1 MGPRGLAAI
10 FDAAEVRSRISCIRK
25 IRDGSPGGKF
35 AMRISCKGEPASPN
49 QIIPNLITA
58 SRTRF
63 AAVENRQASNY
74 VKEKHPIK
82 RTVLL

>member
-1 MGPRGLAAI
+1 VGLLLVSTPSVYAQESAAV
-10 FDAAEVRSRISCIRK
+10 EK
-25 IRDGSPGGKF
+25 IRDVSPDGKF
-35 AMRISCKGEPASPN
+35 ARRVSCNGEPASPN
-49 QIIPNLITA
+49 QINPDLITA

-82 RTVLL
+82 RTIHL